1 VTSSATPSGRRAVP
15 PPGLPAQ
22 AFDAAPFT
30 VAATW
35 DADHRLAYANPRH
48 RLLFGDAPI
57 GTPFARACPDLAGVE
72 FLTRMDGVQRTGEPY
87 VFAALPV
94 VLHLPGE
101 GRVEKLFT
109 CSLSPAVATDGL
121 RGVLVVSTEVTGQIE
136 AQQRILHRFQRLV
149 AASRQKTLVADP
161 AGRVLE
167 VSGWEQVTGRTRAEL
182 IGDGWLDTAHPE
194 DRPALEKAW
203 RDAVRE
209 VPERFE
215 HVYRLRIRDGSYRH
229 CRLSAVPLREDGGL
243 VEWVAGCSDIEEEWL
258 EERRAALL
266 ARAAAVVGDASSAD
280 DSFAALSHVV
290 VPALADQCGI
300 YLLPDSPDVV
310 PPSGGLTVR
319 RVAATARRGLEA
331 RLPPL
336 RDERVDPHAH
346 SAFTHTALART
357 PARATFPPGQA
368 PPGFPP
374 PALAPWVAKAQA
386 HSGVLVPVLVDGT
399 VAAVV
404 SAFVC
409 GKREAISAQ
418 DTELIRDI
426 LEHAQGPLRNALELH
441 RTRRVAN
448 ALQHSLLTAPPHVPG
463 LQISARYRA
472 SATTAEVGGDW
483 YDSFLLP
490 DGVASLVI
498 GDVAGHDLAAA
509 VTMSR
514 MRNMLRGLAVDR
526 TEPPGDIVRRL
537 DLAAQCLGP
546 EETTAT
552 CVFCRVEPLGDGH
565 WRLNYAVAGH
575 PPPLVVEADGTSRFL
590 EESHGPLLGGISP
603 EIPRGNALETVV
615 PDSTLLLYTDGL
627 VERPGEDIDTS
638 LERLRQRAESMA
650 MAPLEHFCD
659 ELVDRHNP
667 DTTDD
672 IALIALRTAPGPD
685 DA

>member
-1 VTSSATPSGRRAVP
+1 MTSSAGPRGRRTAP

-48 RLLFGDAPI
+48 RGLFGDAPL
-57 GTPFARACPDLAGVE
+57 GTPFARACPDLAGDE
-72 FLTRMDGVQRTGEPY
+72 FLSRMDTVQRTGEPY
-87 VFAALPV
+87 VFTALPV
-94 VLHLPGE
+94 VLHVPGE
-101 GRVEKLFT
+101 GSTEKLFT
-109 CSLSPAVATDGL
+109 CSLSPAVAPDGL

-136 AQQRILHRFQRLV
+136 AQRRILHRFQRLV
-149 AASRQKTLVADP
+149 GASEQKTLVADP
-161 AGRVLE
+161 AGRALE
-167 VSGWEQVTGRTRAEL
+167 LSGWEHVTGRTRAEL

-203 RDAVRE
+203 RDAVRD

-215 HVYRLRIRDGSYRH
+215 HVYRLRYRDGSYRH
-229 CRLSAVPLREDGGL
+229 CRIGAVPLRDDGTL

-266 ARAAAVVGDASSAD
+266 ARAAAVVGDAASAEE
-280 DSFAALSHVV
+280 SFAALSHVV

-300 YLLPDSPDVV
+300 YLLPDWPGEGSKAET
-310 PPSGGLTVR
+310 LTVQ

-336 RDERVDPHAH
+336 RDEHVDPHVH
-346 SAFTHTALART
+346 SAFTHAALARV

-368 PPGFPP
+368 PPGFAP
-374 PALAPWVAKAQA
+374 PALAPWIVKAQA

-409 GKREAISAQ
+409 GAREAISDQ

-426 LEHAQGPLRNALELH
+426 LEHAHGPLRNALELH

-552 CVFCRVEPLGDGH
+552 CVFCRVEPMGDGH

-575 PPPLVVEADGTSRFL
+575 PPPLVVEADGSSRFL
-590 EESHGPLLGGISP
+590 EASHGPLLGGISP
-603 EIPRGNALETVV
+603 EIPRGNALERLG
-615 PDSTLLLYTDGL
+615 PDCTLLLYTDGL

-638 LERLRQRAESMA
+638 LERLRERAETLVT
-650 MAPLEHFCD
+650 APLEDFCD

-667 DTTDD
+667 GTSDD
-672 IALIALRTAPGPD
+672 IALIALRTEPD
-685 DA
+685 PHGA